1 MYRLFEK
8 IKNCRSALVGWSKI
22 TFGQSRNTLQEKLRI
37 LEELTRENTIA
48 HWEEI
53 RRVKD
58 EINTILYHD
67 ELHWRQRSRSVWLKA
82 GDKNTQFFHQRAS
95 HRRRKNNILGIFY
108 GDGVW

>member
-1 MYRLFEK
+1 M
-8 IKNCRSALVGWSKI
+8 GWSKI

-37 LEELTRENTIA
+37 LEELTRENIVA

-67 ELHWRQRSRSVWLKA
+67 ELHWRQRSRSICLKA
-82 GDKNTQFFHQRAS
+82 GDKNTKFFH
-95 HRRRKNNILGIFY
+95 
-108 GDGVW
+108 